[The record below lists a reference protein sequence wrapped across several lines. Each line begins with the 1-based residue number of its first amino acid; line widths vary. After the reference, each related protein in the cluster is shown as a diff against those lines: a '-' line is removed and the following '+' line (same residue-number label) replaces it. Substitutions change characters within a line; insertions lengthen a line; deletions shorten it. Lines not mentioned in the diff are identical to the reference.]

1 MAARVEQ
8 LLDANA
14 EPGAELWRARDF
26 ARVVAGQRSSGIAT
40 GFADLDAALFER
52 GWPRAGLMELLSDA
66 AGLGE
71 LRLLTPA
78 LVMLSATENR
88 WIAWVDPP
96 FVPYA
101 PALEAAGIDLG
112 KLLLIRPEGERE
124 AVWALE
130 QALKT
135 GACSAALGW
144 LPEAGLDFST
154 LRRLAIAARQGGAW
168 ATLFRPAHAARRA
181 SGAELRLRLSP
192 LPPLPPLPSE
202 RLHVEIVKRPGGWPL
217 AGIEVGFAEPS
228 DAAMLAREEPTP
240 AQAACGGASE

>member
-26 ARVVAGQRSSGIAT
+26 ARVVAGQRASGIAT
-40 GFADLDAALFER
+40 GFAGLDAALFER

-78 LVMLSATENR
+78 LVALSATENR

-154 LRRLAIAARQGGAW
+154 LRRLAIAARQGDAW
-168 ATLFRPAHAARRA
+168 ATLFRPAHAVRKA

-192 LPPLPPLPSE
+192 LPSLPRE
-202 RLHVEIVKRPGGWPL
+202 RLHVEIVKRHGGWPL
-217 AGIEVGFAEPS
+217 AGVEVGFAEPT
-228 DAAMLAREEPTP
+228 DAAMLAGEEPTRVP
-240 AQAACGGASE
+240 AAGGGASE

>member
-1 MAARVEQ
+1 MPARVEQ

-26 ARVVAGQRSSGIAT
+26 ARVAAGQRASGIGT
-40 GFADLDAALFER
+40 GFAELDAALFER

-78 LVMLSATENR
+78 LVALSATENR

-101 PALEAAGIDLG
+101 PALEAAGVDLG

-124 AVWALE
+124 AIWALE

-154 LRRLAIAARQGGAW
+154 LRRLAIAARQGDVW
-168 ATLFRPAHAARRA
+168 ATLFRPAHAARKA

-192 LPPLPPLPSE
+192 LPRE
-202 RLHVEIVKRPGGWPL
+202 RLHVEIVKRHGGWPL
-217 AGIEVGFAEPS
+217 AGVEVGFADPT
-228 DAAMLAREEPTP
+228 DAAMLAREEPMP
-240 AQAACGGASE
+240 APAAAGGAASE